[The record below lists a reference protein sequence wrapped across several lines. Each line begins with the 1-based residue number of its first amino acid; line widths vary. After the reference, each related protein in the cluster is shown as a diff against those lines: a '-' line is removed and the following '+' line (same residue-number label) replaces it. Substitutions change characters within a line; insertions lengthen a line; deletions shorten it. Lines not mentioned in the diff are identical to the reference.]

1 MICKYYNSVCK
12 IERLSYMLYLYI
24 THTCTVFE
32 TEPRFFSRK
41 IWLEPNRDCRSTRS
55 KDGRFKASSSKWC
68 KLIGLL
74 WVSIVDSYEVVS
86 KIKITCFILALIS
99 ERLVAKNS
107 SVCCNGIRN
116 AYPFSISKSSAIF
129 NFTFP
134 VSTVIIQM
142 QSESP
147 G

>member
-1 MICKYYNSVCK
+1 MLSIYSK
-12 IERLSYMLYLYI
+12 SYMLYLYI

-32 TEPRFFSRK
+32 TEPRSFSRR

-55 KDGRFKASSSKWC
+55 KDGSFKPSSSKWC

-86 KIKITCFILALIS
+86 KIIITCFILAFIS
-99 ERLVAKNS
+99 ERLNWKMYS
-107 SVCCNGIRN
+107 SLCYNVIRN
-116 AYPFSISKSSAIF
+116 AYLSSISKSSAIF